1 MSWTLHI
8 VDSGVAVHLCRYDVE
23 SRDHLVATVLFPCVF
38 SYRQRLADCLGMVAM
53 HVTVVVMVM
62 LDLLL
67 LTTLL
72 LIDQDVICGM
82 SHIRHHPNV
91 RTSMYAQSAAVLI

>member
-1 MSWTLHI
+1 MTSIPL
-8 VDSGVAVHLCRYDVE
+8 SY
-23 SRDHLVATVLFPCVF
+23 CVIITCCF

-53 HVTVVVMVM
+53 HVTVVVMVL

-91 RTSMYAQSAAVLI
+91 RTSMYAQSAAVVICSLFVSAMRIS

>member
-1 MSWTLHI
+1 MTSTPL
-8 VDSGVAVHLCRYDVE
+8 SY
-23 SRDHLVATVLFPCVF
+23 CVIITCCF

-82 SHIRHHPNV
+82 SCH
-91 RTSMYAQSAAVLI
+91 TSVITPTYARRCTHSPLL